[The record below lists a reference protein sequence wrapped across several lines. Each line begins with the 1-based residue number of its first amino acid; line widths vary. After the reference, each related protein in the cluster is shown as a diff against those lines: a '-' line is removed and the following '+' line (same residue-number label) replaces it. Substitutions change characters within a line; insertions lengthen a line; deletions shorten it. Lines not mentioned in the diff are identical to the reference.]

1 MGEEECQRIAAVRRV
16 VRHSQLM
23 VWCRAQPS
31 EIEQAARLK
40 VDWVDI
46 SMPVSSQMLA
56 HKLGLTRI
64 AAAERLDGVV
74 RRAQQLGLRVCLG
87 CEDASRASD
96 EELALVARQAGE
108 LGIQRLRY
116 ADTLGILDPFST
128 HAHIQALRRHWH
140 GQLEIHAHDDL
151 GLATANT
158 LAALD
163 LGVWNFQSSVA
174 GLGGCPYAKGA
185 TGNVAT
191 EDVIYLLAGLEKF
204 IHTDNTALQKFILF
218 LLMAIAMTVIELI
231 AGEIFIVK
239 MHVKLWDYTG
249 NKFNYKGIIC
259 PLYSLIWA
267 ALGAVYYF
275 FIHPYILDAL
285 NWLANNLAFSFFI
298 GFFYGVFAIDLFYS
312 LKLAE
317 KIKTFAEENDMVI
330 RYEEFKRHIRESSEE
345 RKEKYR
351 FMLSMGSGARLGE
364 HLKKYRD
371 KQREEQRGY
380 RLNDFISK
388 IKKSDT

>member
-1 MGEEECQRIAAVRRV
+1 
-16 VRHSQLM
+16 
-23 VWCRAQPS
+23 
-31 EIEQAARLK
+31 
-40 VDWVDI
+40 
-46 SMPVSSQMLA
+46 
-56 HKLGLTRI
+56 
-64 AAAERLDGVV
+64 
-74 RRAQQLGLRVCLG
+74 
-87 CEDASRASD
+87 
-96 EELALVARQAGE
+96 
-108 LGIQRLRY
+108 
-116 ADTLGILDPFST
+116 
-128 HAHIQALRRHWH
+128 
-140 GQLEIHAHDDL
+140 
-151 GLATANT
+151 
-158 LAALD
+158 
-163 LGVWNFQSSVA
+163 
-174 GLGGCPYAKGA
+174 
-185 TGNVAT
+185 
-191 EDVIYLLAGLEKF
+191 
-204 IHTDNTALQKFILF
+204 
-218 LLMAIAMTVIELI
+218 MAIAMTVIELI

-364 HLKKYRD
+364 HLKSIVTNSVRSNVGTGSMTLYQNKKVGYMKINKITID
-371 KQREEQRGY
+371 KT
-380 RLNDFISK
+380 SAW
-388 IKKSDT
+388 

>member
-1 MGEEECQRIAAVRRV
+1 
-16 VRHSQLM
+16 
-23 VWCRAQPS
+23 
-31 EIEQAARLK
+31 
-40 VDWVDI
+40 
-46 SMPVSSQMLA
+46 
-56 HKLGLTRI
+56 
-64 AAAERLDGVV
+64 
-74 RRAQQLGLRVCLG
+74 
-87 CEDASRASD
+87 
-96 EELALVARQAGE
+96 
-108 LGIQRLRY
+108 
-116 ADTLGILDPFST
+116 
-128 HAHIQALRRHWH
+128 
-140 GQLEIHAHDDL
+140 
-151 GLATANT
+151 
-158 LAALD
+158 
-163 LGVWNFQSSVA
+163 
-174 GLGGCPYAKGA
+174 
-185 TGNVAT
+185 
-191 EDVIYLLAGLEKF
+191 
-204 IHTDNTALQKFILF
+204 
-218 LLMAIAMTVIELI
+218 
-231 AGEIFIVK
+231 

-345 RKEKYR
+345 RKENTDLC
-351 FMLSMGSGARLGE
+351 FPWAQVQGLAE

-371 KQREEQRGY
+371 KQREEQRGH

>member
-1 MGEEECQRIAAVRRV
+1 M
-16 VRHSQLM
+16 
-23 VWCRAQPS
+23 
-31 EIEQAARLK
+31 
-40 VDWVDI
+40 
-46 SMPVSSQMLA
+46 
-56 HKLGLTRI
+56 
-64 AAAERLDGVV
+64 
-74 RRAQQLGLRVCLG
+74 
-87 CEDASRASD
+87 
-96 EELALVARQAGE
+96 
-108 LGIQRLRY
+108 
-116 ADTLGILDPFST
+116 
-128 HAHIQALRRHWH
+128 
-140 GQLEIHAHDDL
+140 
-151 GLATANT
+151 
-158 LAALD
+158 
-163 LGVWNFQSSVA
+163 
-174 GLGGCPYAKGA
+174 
-185 TGNVAT
+185 
-191 EDVIYLLAGLEKF
+191 
-204 IHTDNTALQKFILF
+204 
-218 LLMAIAMTVIELI
+218 
-231 AGEIFIVK
+231 
-239 MHVKLWDYTG
+239 
-249 NKFNYKGIIC
+249 
-259 PLYSLIWA
+259 A

-371 KQREEQRGY
+371 KQREEQRGH

>member
-1 MGEEECQRIAAVRRV
+1 MSNILILAFLFFAGCLIGWGIEVIFRRFE
-16 VRHSQLM
+16 
-23 VWCRAQPS
+23 PS
-31 EIEQAARLK
+31 NKARKWINPGFL
-40 VDWVDI
+40 I
-46 SMPVSSQMLA
+46 GPYLP
-56 HKLGLTRI
+56 LYGFGL
-64 AAAERLDGVV
+64 
-74 RRAQQLGLRVCLG
+74 C
-87 CEDASRASD
+87 
-96 EELALVARQAGE
+96 
-108 LGIQRLRY
+108 
-116 ADTLGILDPFST
+116 TL
-128 HAHIQALRRHWH
+128 
-140 GQLEIHAHDDL
+140 
-151 GLATANT
+151 
-158 LAALD
+158 
-163 LGVWNFQSSVA
+163 
-174 GLGGCPYAKGA
+174 
-185 TGNVAT
+185 
-191 EDVIYLLAGLEKF
+191 YLLAGLEKF

-249 NKFNYKGIIC
+249 NKFNYNF
-259 PLYSLIWA
+259 S
-267 ALGAVYYF
+267 
-275 FIHPYILDAL
+275 IHPYILDAL

-371 KQREEQRGY
+371 KQREEQRGH

>member
-1 MGEEECQRIAAVRRV
+1 MSNILILAFLFFAGCLIGWGIEVIFRRFE
-16 VRHSQLM
+16 
-23 VWCRAQPS
+23 PNNK
-31 EIEQAARLK
+31 ARKWINPGFL
-40 VDWVDI
+40 I
-46 SMPVSSQMLA
+46 GPYLP
-56 HKLGLTRI
+56 LYGFGL
-64 AAAERLDGVV
+64 
-74 RRAQQLGLRVCLG
+74 C
-87 CEDASRASD
+87 
-96 EELALVARQAGE
+96 
-108 LGIQRLRY
+108 
-116 ADTLGILDPFST
+116 TL
-128 HAHIQALRRHWH
+128 
-140 GQLEIHAHDDL
+140 
-151 GLATANT
+151 
-158 LAALD
+158 
-163 LGVWNFQSSVA
+163 
-174 GLGGCPYAKGA
+174 
-185 TGNVAT
+185 
-191 EDVIYLLAGLEKF
+191 YLLAGLEKF

-231 AGEIFIVK
+231 PGEIFIVK

-371 KQREEQRGY
+371 KQREEQRGH

>member
-1 MGEEECQRIAAVRRV
+1 MSNILILAFLFFAGCLIGWGIEVIFRRFE
-16 VRHSQLM
+16 
-23 VWCRAQPS
+23 PNNK
-31 EIEQAARLK
+31 ARKWINPGFL
-40 VDWVDI
+40 I
-46 SMPVSSQMLA
+46 GPYLP
-56 HKLGLTRI
+56 LYGFGL
-64 AAAERLDGVV
+64 
-74 RRAQQLGLRVCLG
+74 C
-87 CEDASRASD
+87 
-96 EELALVARQAGE
+96 
-108 LGIQRLRY
+108 
-116 ADTLGILDPFST
+116 TL
-128 HAHIQALRRHWH
+128 
-140 GQLEIHAHDDL
+140 
-151 GLATANT
+151 
-158 LAALD
+158 
-163 LGVWNFQSSVA
+163 
-174 GLGGCPYAKGA
+174 
-185 TGNVAT
+185 
-191 EDVIYLLAGLEKF
+191 YLLVGLEKF

-267 ALGAVYYF
+267 ALGAVYY
-275 FIHPYILDAL
+275 
-285 NWLANNLAFSFFI
+285 FFI

-371 KQREEQRGY
+371 KQREEQRGH

>member
-1 MGEEECQRIAAVRRV
+1 MSNILILAFLFFAGCLIGWGIEVIFRRFE
-16 VRHSQLM
+16 
-23 VWCRAQPS
+23 PNNK
-31 EIEQAARLK
+31 ARKWINPGFL
-40 VDWVDI
+40 I
-46 SMPVSSQMLA
+46 GPYLP
-56 HKLGLTRI
+56 LYGFGLCS
-64 AAAERLDGVV
+64 L
-74 RRAQQLGLRVCLG
+74 
-87 CEDASRASD
+87 
-96 EELALVARQAGE
+96 
-108 LGIQRLRY
+108 
-116 ADTLGILDPFST
+116 
-128 HAHIQALRRHWH
+128 
-140 GQLEIHAHDDL
+140 
-151 GLATANT
+151 
-158 LAALD
+158 
-163 LGVWNFQSSVA
+163 
-174 GLGGCPYAKGA
+174 
-185 TGNVAT
+185 
-191 EDVIYLLAGLEKF
+191 YLLAGLEKF

-285 NWLANNLAFSFFI
+285 NWLANNLA
-298 GFFYGVFAIDLFYS
+298 
-312 LKLAE
+312 
-317 KIKTFAEENDMVI
+317 
-330 RYEEFKRHIRESSEE
+330 EE

-371 KQREEQRGY
+371 KQREEQRGH

>member
-1 MGEEECQRIAAVRRV
+1 MSYILILAFLFFAGCLIGWGIEVIFRRFE
-16 VRHSQLM
+16 
-23 VWCRAQPS
+23 PS
-31 EIEQAARLK
+31 NKARKWINPGFL
-40 VDWVDI
+40 I
-46 SMPVSSQMLA
+46 GPYLP
-56 HKLGLTRI
+56 LYGFGL
-64 AAAERLDGVV
+64 
-74 RRAQQLGLRVCLG
+74 C
-87 CEDASRASD
+87 
-96 EELALVARQAGE
+96 
-108 LGIQRLRY
+108 
-116 ADTLGILDPFST
+116 TL
-128 HAHIQALRRHWH
+128 
-140 GQLEIHAHDDL
+140 
-151 GLATANT
+151 
-158 LAALD
+158 
-163 LGVWNFQSSVA
+163 
-174 GLGGCPYAKGA
+174 
-185 TGNVAT
+185 
-191 EDVIYLLAGLEKF
+191 YLLAGLEK
-204 IHTDNTALQKFILF
+204 
-218 LLMAIAMTVIELI
+218 
-231 AGEIFIVK
+231 FIVK

-371 KQREEQRGY
+371 KQREEQRGH